1 MTTVYTARP
10 TLFSIVVPTRDNLT
24 EFRAT
29 IDSILSEAPPCSEI
43 IIVDSSN
50 PPIPSP
56 EIQRINDSR
65 YIARLIHTEPRGIFE
80 AINDGI
86 KLAKGNWIVVLT
98 AGDGFV
104 SGARQLLE
112 SLGDSTEDVYVF
124 SQNVLD
130 PEYNFLY
137 QYNPTDRSVW
147 PHQSVVVRSNVYST
161 HGLYD
166 VQFRVSAD
174 ARFFAKIR
182 LSTNYLIR
190 PEVLTFFCLGGI
202 SNQFSIRSSMEIVSL
217 HRQMGRSTLYCLW
230 RGFISP
236 LLRSLLVILLGQRRV
251 SIIKAT
257 FLTYYKIRELK

>member
-1 MTTVYTARP
+1 MTIVYTARP

-130 PEYNFLY
+130 PEYNFY
-137 QYNPTDRSVW
+137 ISTIQQTDQFGHINP
-147 PHQSVVVRSNVYST
+147 
-161 HGLYD
+161 
-166 VQFRVSAD
+166 
-174 ARFFAKIR
+174 
-182 LSTNYLIR
+182 
-190 PEVLTFFCLGGI
+190 
-202 SNQFSIRSSMEIVSL
+202 
-217 HRQMGRSTLYCLW
+217 
-230 RGFISP
+230 
-236 LLRSLLVILLGQRRV
+236 
-251 SIIKAT
+251 
-257 FLTYYKIRELK
+257 